1 MVARAKN
8 AQALKT
14 VMETTP
20 ARIGVGRAGTRPTTQ
35 AWLNFRLD
43 HALAR
48 DAVNSQLSAEFLDGF
63 VAQRELPVIQSLAL
77 SRDDYILFPLKGKRT
92 TDSTIAS
99 LLQTLPLNKD
109 VQIVI
114 ADGLSARAVEANVP
128 DLLSMLEHGFENE
141 NISCGRPVVVNFGR
155 VAVADPIVCSLG
167 ATIGI
172 NLIGERP
179 GLSSAES
186 LSAYITYKPGKHT
199 ISSDRTVVSNIHSQG
214 TPAVEAGAFIVKLV
228 LRIMKHKLSGVRL
241 QQLS

>member
-1 MVARAKN
+1 MITQAKN
-8 AQALKT
+8 ALALKT
-14 VMETTP
+14 VMATTP
-20 ARIGVGRAGTRPTTQ
+20 ARLGVGRAGTRPTTQ

-43 HALAR
+43 HALAK
-48 DAVNSQLSAEFLDGF
+48 DAVNSQLSTDFMNGF
-63 VAQRELPVIQSLAL
+63 VAQRKLPVIQSLAQ

-92 TDSTIAS
+92 TDSAIDS
-99 LLQTLPLNKD
+99 LLHTLPMNKD

-114 ADGLSARAVEANVP
+114 SDGLSASAVEANVP
-128 DLLSMLEHGFENE
+128 DLLPMLEHGFDIE
-141 NISCGRPVVVNFGR
+141 NISFGRPVVVNFGR
-155 VAVADPIVCSLG
+155 VAVADSIVSSLG

-179 GLSSAES
+179 GLSSAQS
-186 LSAYITYKPGKHT
+186 LSAYITYKPGPHT
-199 ISSDRTVVSNIHSQG
+199 ISSDRTVVSNIHTQG